1 MLEHRLRLAQQYC
14 DDAKL
19 LLQNERWNS
28 GVARAYYA
36 SYQAM
41 WAALGDPPQEEQWRH
56 LAIIKHFVRG
66 YWFDPAHPSEAPG
79 LLEPLR
85 LSLRKLYLARIQC
98 DYEGSLLN
106 QKTAKAAIQA
116 AEETLRV
123 IEERRKRP

>member
-1 MLEHRLRLAQQYC
+1 MNA
-14 DDAKL
+14 
-19 LLQNERWNS
+19 
-28 GVARAYYA
+28 ARNRRN
-36 SYQAM
+36 
-41 WAALGDPPQEEQWRH
+41 AAARH
-56 LAIIKHFVRG
+56 S
-66 YWFDPAHPSEAPG
+66 HPSEAPG

-123 IEERRKRP
+123 RDERRKRP